1 MEAALV
7 EDWETDHWF
16 YNRNDEPVKVLIR
29 RSWPGCCLSRG
40 RIFNELKGCATSVAG
55 QSAANSLY

>member
-40 RIFNELKGCATSVAG
+40 RIFNELKG
-55 QSAANSLY
+55 